1 MSGKNKLALTAQN
14 IDCPKLGLIKLILF
28 FIIPIW
34 EILNRK
40 KNIPSRIGK
49 TKIKTKTNLPSL
61 GLLKSKV
68 GILISI

>member
-49 TKIKTKTNLPSL
+49 T
-61 GLLKSKV
+61 GLIVKNSW
-68 GILISI
+68 